1 MHRGAPCGWSAQAG
15 VKLILDGWP
24 FVAEWNLAVVSAKV
38 GLRAGFGHFP
48 GKPIL
53 GQSNLGASLAA
64 RLLWARRAETQIAEV
79 RSGLIFTI
87 RN

>member
-1 MHRGAPCGWSAQAG
+1 MRMDQAG
-15 VKLILDGWP
+15 VRPKPAQELILDGWP
-24 FVAEWNLAVVSAKV
+24 FVAEWNLAVVSARA
-38 GLRAGFGHFP
+38 GLRARSGHFP

-53 GQSNLGASLAA
+53 GQSNLGPSLAA
-64 RLLWARRAETQIAEV
+64 RLVWARRPETQMAEL